1 MASRLRSLGSLIAGA
16 FFLVG
21 CASSGFSPLSYSV
34 QRAPGVDR
42 RAVFEAAETALLERG
57 YKIDRRDLA
66 DLIERSSGVLRS
78 VGSVVRTVPDGDSPR
93 GGRYD
98 VHLPAGQFLSSPN
111 RQRRVVQIKVD
122 ERQGQ
127 VNIYCRVTVQEQ
139 VTEATR
145 MFASQYRGVDIP
157 DDTPIDR
164 DAATTTEQNTVWR
177 TRRRDKAAE
186 RRILADV
193 LDALNTVGGEAEG
206 SSVPGLK
213 PKG

>member
-1 MASRLRSLGSLIAGA
+1 MASRLRSVGSLIAGA
-16 FFLVG
+16 LFLVG
-21 CASSGFSPLSYSV
+21 CASSGFSLRSYSV

-42 RAVFEAAETALLERG
+42 RAVFQAAETTLLDRG
-57 YKIDRRDLA
+57 YRLDRRDRA
-66 DLIERSSGVLRS
+66 DFIERSSGVLRS
-78 VGSVVRTVPDGDSPR
+78 VGSVVRTVPDGDRPR
-93 GGRYD
+93 GGRYE
-98 VHLPAGQFLSSPN
+98 VYLPAGQFLSSRNP
-111 RQRRVVQIKVD
+111 QRRVVQIRMD

-127 VNIYCRVTVQEQ
+127 VNIYCRVTVEEQ

-145 MFASQYRGVDIP
+145 MFARQYRGVDIP

-193 LDALNTVGGEAEG
+193 LDALNPVGGEAEG
-206 SSVPGLK
+206 SNVPGLK

>member
-1 MASRLRSLGSLIAGA
+1 M
-16 FFLVG
+16 
-21 CASSGFSPLSYSV
+21 
-34 QRAPGVDR
+34 DR
-42 RAVFEAAETALLERG
+42 RAVFQAAETALLERG
-57 YKIDRRDLA
+57 YKLDRRNLA
-66 DLIERSSGVLRS
+66 DFIERSSGVLRS
-78 VGSVVRTVPDGDSPR
+78 VGSVVRTVPDGDNPR

-98 VHLPAGQFLSSPN
+98 VRWPAGQFLSSRN
-111 RQRRVVQIKVD
+111 RQRRVAQIRMD

-145 MFASQYRGVDIP
+145 MFARQYRGVDIP

-164 DAATTTEQNTVWR
+164 DAATTNEQNTVWR

-193 LDALNTVGGEAEG
+193 LDALNTVGGKSE
-206 SSVPGLK
+206 SSNLPGLK
-213 PKG
+213 PRG